1 MKIVDIL
8 KSSKTPSFA
17 FEIVPSLSGS
27 SLRDTLETVEYLKP
41 VKPAWIN
48 ITTHSQNSG
57 EVCGAIQQ
65 HFHIPTVAH
74 LLCRGVTPEQIDE
87 SLEELNSMG
96 VQNVLLLQGEGE
108 PAPGDKNIFAADL
121 VKQVSYSAFN
131 FCIGVAGYPEKHFAA
146 ADLRSD
152 IENLKRKVDCG
163 AHYILT
169 QMFFDN
175 EVFFG
180 FVEKCRAAGIQ
191 VPIVPGLRV
200 LQSVAQLEAVPKR
213 FYCTVPAS
221 LAEGMLANPEKAAE
235 VGCLWAE
242 SQARE
247 LINNGFSA
255 LQFFVLQDKK
265 PVKQVV
271 DALAALTIP

>member
-1 MKIVDIL
+1 MKVAEIL
-8 KSSKTPSFA
+8 RTAKSPIFA
-17 FEIVPSLSGS
+17 FEIVPSMSGS
-27 SLRDTLETVEYLKP
+27 SLRDILETVEYLKP
-41 VKPAWIN
+41 AKPAWIN
-48 ITTHSQNSG
+48 VTTHSQNSE

-65 HFHIPTVAH
+65 HFKIPTVAH
-74 LLCRGVTPEQIDE
+74 LLCRGRTPEQIDE

-96 VQNVLLLQGEGE
+96 VQNVLLLQGENE
-108 PAPGDKNIFAADL
+108 PTPSDANIYAADL

-146 ADLRSD
+146 ADLQTD
-152 IENLKRKVDCG
+152 IDHLKRKVDRG

-175 EVFFG
+175 EVFFK

-200 LQSVAQLEAVPKR
+200 LQSAAQLEAIPRR
-213 FYCTVPAS
+213 FHCALPAP
-221 LAEGMLANPEKAAE
+221 LAEGMLANPETAAE
-235 VGCLWAE
+235 VGRLWAE
-242 SQARE
+242 SQGRE
-247 LINNGFSA
+247 LLRNGFSA
-255 LQFFVLQDKK
+255 LQFFILQDSK

-271 DALAALTIP
+271 DALTALTIP